1 MNDLPGPNFSPSPN
15 LSPGTKKTPRLTI
28 LLSINAAAVVL
39 AGVLIAGAIWFN
51 GGLTFHAVDERSDI
65 VGDDAESV
73 ALLESVSDSE
83 AKAAEYL
90 DVIGNDDYVSTS
102 SHEFDSS
109 SVPAGELWNE
119 NSIVIYGTPDVDI
132 CVGGGLSNLGDMY
145 WQTSDTGVISGF
157 YNTAR
162 TWLGYSN
169 DTCRYPVINGYG
181 TTTITAG
188 TYDGKRKDSI
198 TVAVIEPPIQQWK
211 HEVLTLVNKI
221 RIKNNLDQ
229 LSWGD
234 TCASAA
240 DVRATETKTLYAH
253 NRPDGSSWST
263 ACPAPSSGGVSGE
276 NLAIGNAAVSPATT
290 VALWMG
296 SEAHRANILN
306 PEYTKLS
313 VGFVFDLDSEYKT
326 YWSQF
331 FSTY

>member
-1 MNDLPGPNFSPSPN
+1 MDKSTQRSKRMTF
-15 LSPGTKKTPRLTI
+15 
-28 LLSINAAAVVL
+28 LLSINAAAIVI
-39 AGVLIAGAIWFN
+39 AGVLIASAIWFN
-51 GGLTFHAVDERSDI
+51 GGMEFRAVDERSDI
-65 VGDDAESV
+65 VADNTNTM

-83 AKAAEYL
+83 SSI
-90 DVIGNDDYVSTS
+90 DVDIINNDDYISTT

-109 SVPAGELWNE
+109 DVSSGELWNE
-119 NSIVIYGTPDVDI
+119 GAITIYATPDTDI
-132 CVGGGLSNLGDMY
+132 CVGGGLSGLGEMY
-145 WQTSDTGVISGF
+145 WQTSDPNIIAGF
-157 YNTAR
+157 YDSAR

-169 DTCRYPVINGYG
+169 DTCRYPVISGIG

-198 TVAVIEPPIQQWK
+198 TVTVIAPPVEQWE

-221 RIKNNLDQ
+221 RTKNNLSR

-234 TCASAA
+234 KCEAGADIRAS
-240 DVRATETKTLYAH
+240 ESMTLYAH
-253 NRPDGSSWST
+253 TRPDGNNWST
-263 ACPAPSSGGVSGE
+263 VCPAPSSGGYSGE

-296 SEAHRANILN
+296 SESHRANILN
-306 PEYTKLS
+306 PDFTKLA
-313 VGFVFDLDSEYKT
+313 VGFVFDLNSDYKT

>member
-1 MNDLPGPNFSPSPN
+1 MEP
-15 LSPGTKKTPRLTI
+15 KKSSKVTI
-28 LLSINAAAVVL
+28 LLSVNAAAIL
-39 AGVLIAGAIWFN
+39 IAGVLVASAVWLN
-51 GGLTFHAVDERSDI
+51 GGIEFRAVDERSDI
-65 VGDDAESV
+65 VAGNTDAV
-73 ALLESVSDSE
+73 ALLESTSNSGNTSTE
-83 AKAAEYL
+83 AIDY
-90 DVIGNDDYVSTS
+90 IGNDDYVSTS
-102 SHEFDSS
+102 SHEYDSS
-109 SVPAGELWNE
+109 NVPDGELWNE
-119 NSIVIYGTPDVDI
+119 NAIVIYGTPDVDL
-132 CVGGGLSNLGDMY
+132 CVGGGLSDLGEMY
-145 WQTSDTGVISGF
+145 WQTSDSKVISGF

-198 TVAVIEPPIQQWK
+198 TVTVIEPPVEQWK

-221 RIKNNLDQ
+221 RIKNNLEQ
-229 LSWGD
+229 LAWGE

-240 DVRATETKTLYAH
+240 DVRANETMTLYAH
-253 NRPDGSSWST
+253 TRPDGSSWST
-263 ACPAPSSGGVSGE
+263 ACPAPNSGGVSGE

-313 VGFVFDLDSEYKT
+313 VGFVFDMDSEYKT
-326 YWSQF
+326 YWSEF